1 MEIRVYIEIS
11 RRRSVNYVPKLDG
24 KHQMKVGVSVI
35 NMYTKFRKACEKW
48 CTTLLESLNESNLLD
63 VIFKKFLFIFET
75 IILLSSIIFWAEIS
89 LFLKHF
95 RQGPNSSIRNFE
107 LTVI

>member
-35 NMYTKFRKACEKW
+35 NMYTKFRKAYEKW
-48 CTTLLESLNESNLLD
+48 CTTLLESLNKSNL
-63 VIFKKFLFIFET
+63 
-75 IILLSSIIFWAEIS
+75 
-89 LFLKHF
+89 
-95 RQGPNSSIRNFE
+95 
-107 LTVI
+107 